1 MKFLSQLSV
10 TCALKRILQAST
22 FLQCC
27 VVDFVEKLNSESLN
41 LSEEQFQ
48 SYMRG
53 DVLPEGTNNLYMC
66 DGLRLI
72 HENSIMIR
80 RLKERQEQCLSTAT
94 DLEQRLLEFRKEY
107 VFKVHNYDIAQ
118 CINLILSVI
127 VKKMSLLRIK

>member
-1 MKFLSQLSV
+1 M
-10 TCALKRILQAST
+10 
-22 FLQCC
+22 
-27 VVDFVEKLNSESLN
+27 DFVEKLNSESLN

-107 VFKVHNYDIAQ
+107 VFKVHNYDIAW

-127 VKKMSLLRIK
+127 VKKMSLLRI